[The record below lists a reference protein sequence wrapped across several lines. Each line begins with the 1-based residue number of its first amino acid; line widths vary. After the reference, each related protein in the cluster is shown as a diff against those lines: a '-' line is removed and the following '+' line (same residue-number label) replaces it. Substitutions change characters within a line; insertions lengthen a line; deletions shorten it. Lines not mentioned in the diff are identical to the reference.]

1 MIVLRVLLFLAG
13 LALVLLMI
21 RSMVRTFLV
30 PRALQAHLSRAVFV
44 TVRRVFRL
52 RASER
57 HDYAMRDRVMAL
69 YAPVALLV
77 LLAVWFTLVLAGY
90 SAMFFALGGVSPF
103 EAFTLAGS
111 SMLTL
116 GFAMP
121 PDDAGVVL
129 SFTAA
134 GLGLVL
140 LALFITYLPSLYG
153 AFQRRERGVAKLEVR
168 AGQPPSGVYL
178 IELAWAVGRLENL
191 RALWAEWED
200 WFTDVE
206 ETHIRSRRSCSSAPP
221 IPIESW
227 ITAAGAILDGAA
239 LFASTVDTPR
249 QPEPEFMIRSGYL
262 CLRHLAE
269 FFNIPVDHDPKP
281 DDPISITR
289 DEFEAAAERLRASGV
304 PLRPDR
310 DRSWR
315 DFAGWRVNYDAA
327 LVALAKLSM
336 APRAPWSSDRYEDAN
351 FVPPATVAP
360 TVRDGDPRVECPLH
374 ARGLRAMT
382 EATFVTSMG
391 SFTARLMP
399 EHAPKTVAN
408 FVELAQGSKEWT
420 DPRDGSHATDP
431 LYAGTIFHR
440 VIDNFMIQGATRPG
454 PAPEAPA
461 TRSRTSPHPMG
472 RGSTVRGSWRWP
484 TPDRTPTAASSS

>member
-1 MIVLRVLLFLAG
+1 VIVLRVLLFIAG

-52 RASER
+52 RAGER
-57 HDYAMRDRVMAL
+57 RDYAMRDRVMAL
-69 YAPVALLV
+69 YAPVALLI
-77 LLAVWFTLVLAGY
+77 LLAVWFALLLAGY

-121 PDDAGVVL
+121 PDDAGVAL

-168 AGQPPSGVYL
+168 AGQPPSGAYL
-178 IELAWAVGRLENL
+178 IELAWTVGRLENL

-200 WFTDVE
+200 WFTDVD
-206 ETHIRSRRSCSSAPP
+206 ETHSSFPALVFFRSTHPDQ
-221 IPIESW
+221 SW

-269 FFNIPVDHDPKP
+269 FFNIPVDHDPRP
-281 DDPISITR
+281 DDLISITR
-289 DEFEAAAERLRASGV
+289 EEFEAAAERLQTSGV
-304 PLRPDR
+304 PLRADR

-315 DFAGWRVNYDAA
+315 DFAGWRVNYDGA
-327 LVALAKLSM
+327 LVALARLSM
-336 APRAPWSSDRYEDAN
+336 APRAPWSSDRYEDVH
-351 FVPPATVAP
+351 FVPPALPWLRRSGTG
-360 TVRDGDPRVECPLH
+360 T
-374 ARGLRAMT
+374 RG
-382 EATFVTSMG
+382 
-391 SFTARLMP
+391 
-399 EHAPKTVAN
+399 
-408 FVELAQGSKEWT
+408 
-420 DPRDGSHATDP
+420 
-431 LYAGTIFHR
+431 
-440 VIDNFMIQGATRPG
+440 
-454 PAPEAPA
+454 
-461 TRSRTSPHPMG
+461 
-472 RGSTVRGSWRWP
+472 
-484 TPDRTPTAASSS
+484 

>member
-1 MIVLRVLLFLAG
+1 M
-13 LALVLLMI
+13 
-21 RSMVRTFLV
+21 
-30 PRALQAHLSRAVFV
+30 
-44 TVRRVFRL
+44 
-52 RASER
+52 
-57 HDYAMRDRVMAL
+57 
-69 YAPVALLV
+69 
-77 LLAVWFTLVLAGY
+77 
-90 SAMFFALGGVSPF
+90 
-103 EAFTLAGS
+103 
-111 SMLTL
+111 
-116 GFAMP
+116 
-121 PDDAGVVL
+121 
-129 SFTAA
+129 
-134 GLGLVL
+134 
-140 LALFITYLPSLYG
+140 
-153 AFQRRERGVAKLEVR
+153 AKLEVR
-168 AGQPPSGVYL
+168 RQPPSGIYL

-206 ETHIRSRRSCSSAPP
+206 ETHSSFPSLVFFRSTHPDQ
-221 IPIESW
+221 SW

-304 PLRPDR
+304 PCGRTGMELEGLRRLARELRRGFGRAREALD
-310 DRSWR
+310 
-315 DFAGWRVNYDAA
+315 GAA
-327 LVALAKLSM
+327 
-336 APRAPWSSDRYEDAN
+336 RAVVLGPVRGRQLRAAR
-351 FVPPATVAP
+351 PTVAP
-360 TVRDGDPRVECPLH
+360 TVRDGDPRVECPLR

-431 LYAGTIFHR
+431 LYAG
-440 VIDNFMIQGATRPG
+440 
-454 PAPEAPA
+454 
-461 TRSRTSPHPMG
+461 RS
-472 RGSTVRGSWRWP
+472 ST
-484 TPDRTPTAASSS
+484 A